1 MPLKIQFGQK
11 VKNTTLWEYN
21 NARKLKLRKYKKAE
35 IILQPNPTQ
44 DKQQPGERETGVESV
59 SLQRL

>member
-1 MPLKIQFGQK
+1 M
-11 VKNTTLWEYN
+11 KNTTLWEYN